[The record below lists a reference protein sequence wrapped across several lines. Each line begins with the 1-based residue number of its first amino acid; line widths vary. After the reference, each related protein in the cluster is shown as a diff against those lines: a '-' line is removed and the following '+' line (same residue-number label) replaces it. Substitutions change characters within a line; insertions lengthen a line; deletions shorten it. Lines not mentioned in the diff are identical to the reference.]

1 MTGISVKRLVKK
13 WGDLRAVDDVSFTAD
28 EGTLTV
34 LLGPSG
40 CGKSTI
46 LRMIAGLE
54 TVDGGEVHIGGRD
67 VTFQEPAK
75 RGVSMVFQSYALFP
89 HLDVRENILF
99 GLKVRRVDAQEQKR
113 RLADAARMVGLD
125 ELLDR
130 KPAQLSGGQ
139 RQRVAL
145 ARTIVANQ
153 PVCLMDEPLSNLD
166 AKLRAE
172 MRDEIHRL
180 QRGLN
185 LTMVYVTHDQTEAM
199 SMADQVVL
207 LRDGRIVQIGP
218 PAELYEHPSTDFAAQ
233 FLGTPP
239 MNVLPIDQLERAVDA
254 PENGRFLG
262 IRPEKIRIADAG
274 LPVEVSA
281 VDYMGAE
288 TVLRLRHRDST
299 LMARIDGRAEAAP
312 GDRVCITWD
321 REDVHLF
328 DREGAR
334 LRGE

>member
-1 MTGISVKRLVKK
+1 MTGININHFVKE
-13 WGDLRAVDDVSFTAD
+13 WGAMRAVDDVSFTAH

-54 TVDGGEVHIGGRD
+54 AVDSGNVHIGGGD
-67 VTFQEPAK
+67 VTFLDPAK

-99 GLKVRRVDAQEQKR
+99 GLKVRRVDAKER
-113 RLADAARMVGLD
+113 ESRLADAALMVGL
-125 ELLDR
+125 EKLLER

-145 ARTIVANQ
+145 ARTIVAKQ

-172 MRDEIHRL
+172 MRDEIQRL
-180 QRGLN
+180 QRSLN

-207 LRDGRIVQIGP
+207 LKDGKIVQIGA
-218 PAELYEHPSTDFAAQ
+218 PAELYDQPSTDFAAQ

-239 MNVLPIDQLERAVDA
+239 MNVLPIAELDSQAAV
-254 PENGRFLG
+254 PNGGYLMG
-262 IRPEKIRIADAG
+262 IRPEKVRLADSG
-274 LPVEVSA
+274 LTVEVSA

-288 TVLRLRHRDST
+288 TVLRLLHHDNT
-299 LMARIDGRAEAAP
+299 IMARVNGRAEAVP
-312 GDRVCITWD
+312 GDRLHIDWSRD
-321 REDVHLF
+321 DVHLF
-328 DREGAR
+328 DENGIR
-334 LRGE
+334 LNDG